1 MRDEKKKKYLLKIEI
16 DRNRNNTYTGAV
28 WKNEIIFHSLSRESD
43 LQFKILCK
51 KVPFTEIF

>member
-1 MRDEKKKKYLLKIEI
+1 MKKKVSLLKIEI
-16 DRNRNNTYTGAV
+16 DRIEIGTILIQEQCG
-28 WKNEIIFHSLSRESD
+28 KMKIIFHSLSRESD

>member
-1 MRDEKKKKYLLKIEI
+1 MKKKIFPFKKLKSIEMGTI
-16 DRNRNNTYTGAV
+16 LIQEQCG
-28 WKNEIIFHSLSRESD
+28 KMKIIFHSLSRESD